1 MTPFFRAGRARGYE
15 KMGSL
20 AKAGQHVGDGDRVHT
35 RPGSAENLGKLSTVP
50 NVLEPQLEQ
59 VWGEPQARAP
69 GTGQGR

>member
-1 MTPFFRAGRARGYE
+1 MLFLRGLTPRGSLE
-15 KMGSL
+15 CNPVGSL

-35 RPGSAENLGKLSTVP
+35 RLGSAENLGKLSTVP

-69 GTGQGR
+69 GTGQ